1 MENFEPKPQTP
12 NTTDNQPAA
21 MPEANTAAE
30 KTMQPPTSAPAESNG
45 NAEIN
50 EKAPELQPGMDAPP
64 AAEKKATP
72 AAEAKAEASV
82 APEKQA
88 ELKKDEGAP
97 TPAVNPAA
105 APVLTIPS
113 NGAPPYMAYLPKGPS
128 LSKRVREAVLTADN
142 GHKAVGL
149 TRF

>member
-97 TPAVNPAA
+97 TPAVNPA
-105 APVLTIPS
+105 PC
-113 NGAPPYMAYLPKGPS
+113 
-128 LSKRVREAVLTADN
+128 
-142 GHKAVGL
+142 
-149 TRF
+149 